1 MKRTLFNTMMGC
13 FAALSLA
20 GCGSSGGGSGSGGS
34 SDSGGDPS
42 WASDSLLIEGTGGV
56 GIEESGGSYYLSL
69 LSSRTCWI
77 NDYKSGASFQGEW
90 SAQPTGKG
98 KFEITISGLGS
109 SVTDTKCTC
118 TIKVEPQIVLTI
130 PADKWDAYREGTEVS
145 ATLDRLP
152 FTHDTGCAV
161 SYPSG
166 VGTSVKVKTLLPG

>member
-1 MKRTLFNTMMGC
+1 MMGC

-20 GCGSSGGGSGSGGS
+20 DCGSSGGGSGSGSGGS

-56 GIEESGGSYYLSL
+56 RIEESGGSYYLGL

-98 KFEITISGLGS
+98 KFEIAISGLGS

-118 TIKVEPQIVLTI
+118 TIKVAPQIKLTI
-130 PADKWDAYREGTEVS
+130 PADQWDAYREGKEVP
-145 ATLDRLP
+145 ATLELP
-152 FTHDTGCAV
+152 PFSHAEEGCTF
-161 SYPSG
+161 YPNG
-166 VGTSVKVKTLLPG
+166 VGTSVKVETLLRG